1 MHALTR
7 TDARHRGRRS
17 RAARLRVTGVV
28 AGAALLTGYAPIVST
43 GSAVEQQAAATTAGR
58 WSDGSTTATHLA
70 PVVAALEVPP
80 GPKQELR
87 VTLDGARFLGIPEG
101 CMDSS
106 TLNVR
111 SRLSASVETLYCWV
125 RESDRTRRL
134 TLTGLVV
141 APAGGAVDA
150 TVTSRGGTTSL
161 GRRLVLP
168 GRDLPA
174 SRLRLVSS
182 PDFLNADVGDL
193 RDTPARWTPRR
204 HANSING
211 QYRRALDTVLDDWES
226 LSPDAVLVAGDMV
239 DGWWGTD
246 PAGSG
251 TFGPVDTPA
260 QRRAALERAAATYYP
275 QWLER
280 FRERDLDVL
289 TAMGDHEY
297 GDDPWARRKGALA
310 RSFEGAYAR
319 HLGRQ
324 PERIA
329 RSRFDGVRVSR
340 PRGVHRT
347 TAYALRPRPDVQL
360 ITLNVFDITP
370 QRSRVRLD
378 EQQMRWLKQVLR
390 RAERD
395 RVRWIVVQGHT
406 PILWPVRKKG
416 SSGLHY
422 EGGRRSELWR
432 TFKRYGVDLYLA
444 GEVHSTTAS
453 EADGVTQIAHGGAF
467 QYGLTTA
474 LVLDFT
480 DDFAWVSLRDYDARR
495 GEARSG
501 ERLWE
506 TRPAGM
512 PARLRIDPDAFTIG
526 TGILLPDGDLTRQSG
541 ILRPVR

>member
-1 MHALTR
+1 MTR
-7 TDARHRGRRS
+7 SDARHRGRRS
-17 RAARLRVTGVV
+17 RAAHLRFAAVL
-28 AGAALLTGYAPIVST
+28 AGTALLTGYAPVVTT
-43 GSAVEQQAAATTAGR
+43 GSAVEQQQAAAAPTTAR
-58 WSDGSTTATHLA
+58 WSDGGATATHLA
-70 PVVAALEVPP
+70 PVVAQLEVPP
-80 GPKQELR
+80 GPTQVLR
-87 VTLDGARFLGIPEG
+87 VDLDGARFLDIPDG
-101 CMDSS
+101 CMPSS

-111 SRLSASVETLYCWV
+111 SRLSASVETLHCWV
-125 RESDRTRRL
+125 RGASRTRRI

-141 APAGGAVDA
+141 ASAGQVVDGA
-150 TVTSRGGTTSL
+150 VTSRAGTSSL

-193 RDTPARWTPRR
+193 RDSPARWTPRR

-211 QYRRALDTVLDDWES
+211 DYRRALDTVLDDWES
-226 LSPDAVLVAGDMV
+226 LRPDAVLVAGDMV

-246 PAGSG
+246 PAASG
-251 TFGPVDTPA
+251 TFGPVGTAA
-260 QRRAALERAAATYYP
+260 QRRVALERAAATYYP
-275 QWLER
+275 QWLQR

-297 GDDPWARRKGALA
+297 GDDPWPARKGGLA

-319 HLGRQ
+319 HLGKL
-324 PERIA
+324 PERTA
-329 RSRFDGVRVSR
+329 RTRFDGVRVSR

-347 TAYALRPRPDVQL
+347 SAYAMRPRPDVQL

-378 EQQMRWLKQVLR
+378 EAQMRWLKQVLR

-395 RVRWIVVQGHT
+395 QVRWIVVQGHT
-406 PILWPVRKKG
+406 PILWPVRTKG

-432 TFKRYGVDLYLA
+432 TFKRYGVDLYLT
-444 GEVHSTTAS
+444 GEVHATTAS

-480 DDFAWVSLRDYDARR
+480 DDFAWVSLRDYDAVR
-495 GEARSG
+495 GEARNG
-501 ERLWE
+501 VRLWE

-512 PARLRIDPDAFTIG
+512 PARLRVDPDPFTIG

-541 ILRPVR
+541 ILEPVD